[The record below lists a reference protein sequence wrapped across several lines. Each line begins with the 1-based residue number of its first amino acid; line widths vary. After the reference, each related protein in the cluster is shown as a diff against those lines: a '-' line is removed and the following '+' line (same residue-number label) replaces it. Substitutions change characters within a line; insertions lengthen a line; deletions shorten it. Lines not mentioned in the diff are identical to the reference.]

1 VEAVCGDG
9 VLGQK
14 REGRLHDLKAVCD
27 PIDAMDERPLVR
39 AGRARGREAKHDLWL
54 DAGFGQAA

>member
-1 VEAVCGDG
+1 
-9 VLGQK
+9 
-14 REGRLHDLKAVCD
+14 
-27 PIDAMDERPLVR
+27 MDERPLVR